1 MFNWV
6 PKEVEFNKLSVLLT
20 WPPSWMMSKLIPNHR
35 ASNFFN
41 YRPRNCMK
49 LTCTYTRLLMMA
61 HMKSE
66 SIVSNKKN
74 LLAEWWLPGLPAM
87 HSFFFL
93 NSSISSFY
101 AEYET
106 FLYRGVIMHQPSC
119 ISLQT
124 AKYIQWKISLLIQDN
139 HFCIFSS
146 VVLIGK
152 NTFFFLYLLVVCW
165 TYSYL
170 QW

>member
-1 MFNWV
+1 MHWIRTCIVMFNWV

-61 HMKSE
+61 HMKSK
-66 SIVSNKKN
+66 SIVSNKKKTISRMMVAR
-74 LLAEWWLPGLPAM
+74 LACNAFF
-87 HSFFFL
+87 FFFL

-101 AEYET
+101 LLFMLST
-106 FLYRGVIMHQPSC
+106 RPSC
-119 ISLQT
+119 IVVSSCINP
-124 AKYIQWKISLLIQDN
+124 AVYPSRLLST
-139 HFCIFSS
+139 SS
-146 VVLIGK
+146 GK
-152 NTFFFLYLLVVCW
+152 FHY
-165 TYSYL
+165 
-170 QW
+170 

>member
-1 MFNWV
+1 MHWIRTCIVMFNWV

-49 LTCTYTRLLMMA
+49 LTCTYTRLLMMT

-66 SIVSNKKN
+66 SIVSNKKK

-87 HSFFFL
+87 HSFLFFK

-101 AEYET
+101 LLFMLST
-106 FLYRGVIMHQPSC
+106 RPSC
-119 ISLQT
+119 IVVSSCINP
-124 AKYIQWKISLLIQDN
+124 AVYPSRLLST
-139 HFCIFSS
+139 SS
-146 VVLIGK
+146 GK
-152 NTFFFLYLLVVCW
+152 FHY
-165 TYSYL
+165 
-170 QW
+170 